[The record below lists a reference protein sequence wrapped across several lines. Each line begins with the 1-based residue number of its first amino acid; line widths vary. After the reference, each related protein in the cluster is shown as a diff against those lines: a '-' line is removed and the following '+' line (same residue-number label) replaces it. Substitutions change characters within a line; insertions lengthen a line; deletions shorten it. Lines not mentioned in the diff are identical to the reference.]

1 MIRYWLP
8 AFIFVVTLLAVG
20 CTGGKSEVRADAAST
35 APETLT
41 VQVAEARPREVER
54 SIFVTG
60 SLHPDETVTV
70 SAEVPGRVSKL
81 YFDFGQNVQQGQ
93 VVAELDKQ
101 ELTIGLERSR
111 AALAQAL
118 ARIGLDPNQAG
129 VTPKDT
135 PAIRQARAQFEEA
148 RFRYENAR
156 RLVKTGDIS
165 QERFTELE
173 KSFSAREAALQ
184 ASRDELQ
191 TQLANVQALRAEVR
205 LAEKRLGD
213 ATVRAPFSGTVSE
226 RLVAPGQYIKEN
238 TPILTIVRT
247 NPLRLRVDVPESAAG
262 SVRPGT
268 TLKFTTDAV
277 PGAEFQAVVREMN
290 PALDPKSRS
299 LTAEARMAGADSRLK
314 PGMFVQVRLVT
325 DRNEA
330 IVTVPKQAIH
340 NVAGLSKVFVIR
352 DGTVIEH
359 KISPGIDFGDW
370 VEIPAGT
377 IQAGEKVAIS
387 RLGMLTQGAKV
398 QAEPAQKG

>member
-1 MIRYWLP
+1 
-8 AFIFVVTLLAVG
+8 
-20 CTGGKSEVRADAAST
+20 
-35 APETLT
+35 
-41 VQVAEARPREVER
+41 VER

-81 YFDFGQNVQQGQ
+81 YFDFGQDIQQGQ
-93 VVAELDKQ
+93 VVTELDRQ

-129 VTPKDT
+129 VTPEDT

-148 RFRYENAR
+148 RFRYESAK

-205 LAEKRLGD
+205 LAEKRLSD

-247 NPLRLRVDVPESAAG
+247 NPLRLRVDVSESAAG

-268 TLKFTTDAV
+268 ALKFTTDAV

-299 LTAEARMAGADSRLK
+299 LTVEARMAGPDSRLK

-398 QAEPAQKG
+398 QAEPARKG

>member
-1 MIRYWLP
+1 MIRYWFP
-8 AFIFVVTLLAVG
+8 AVIFAVALLAAG
-20 CTGGKSEVRADAAST
+20 CTDGKSEVRADAAVT
-35 APETLT
+35 APEALT

-81 YFDFGQNVQQGQ
+81 YFDFGQDVRQGQ

-118 ARIGLDPNQAG
+118 ARIGLDPHQAG
-129 VTPKDT
+129 VIPEDT

-148 RFRYENAR
+148 RFRYENAK

-205 LAEKRLGD
+205 LAEKRLSD
-213 ATVRAPFSGTVSE
+213 ATVRAPFGGTVSE

-290 PALDPKSRS
+290 PALNPKSRS

-325 DRNEA
+325 DRNES

-352 DGTVIEH
+352 DGTVTELH
-359 KISPGIDFGDW
+359 RRFSSKPEEVDR
-370 VEIPAGT
+370 AA
-377 IQAGEKVAIS
+377 QLKS
-387 RLGMLTQGAKV
+387 RLSKLV
-398 QAEPAQKG
+398 S